1 MEERN
6 PFIGR
11 PNPEVAPAYAKYYF
25 DRTIGQDDLL
35 LALEKN
41 LVETSGFIAGLP
53 ESKADFQYAD
63 EKWTLKGVILHFIE
77 TERIFQYRSLRFS
90 RKDKT
95 ALDGFDEG
103 WYAQNNNTDQR
114 TLEDLQAEF
123 IDVRKA
129 SISLFK
135 GMTSSMLDAAGTAN
149 NSPNTAR
156 NLGWIMVGHVIHHCN
171 IIKERYLVDTDEAF

>member
-1 MEERN
+1 MS
-6 PFIGR
+6 FIGR
-11 PNPEVAPAYAKYYF
+11 PDPEVAPAYAKYYF

-35 LALEKN
+35 LALENN
-41 LVETSGFIAGLP
+41 LTETADFIAGLP
-53 ESKADFQYAD
+53 EAKADFQYAD

-77 TERIFQYRSLRFS
+77 TERIFQYRALRFS

-95 ALDGFDEG
+95 PVDGFDEG
-103 WYAQNNNTDQR
+103 LYAQNNNIDQR
-114 TLEDLQAEF
+114 SLEDLRQEF

-129 SISLFK
+129 GISLFK
-135 GMTSSMLDAAGTAN
+135 GMNASMLDFAGTAN
-149 NSPNTAR
+149 NTPNTPR

>member
-1 MEERN
+1 MSEQD
-6 PFIGR
+6 PFTGR
-11 PNPEVAPAYAKYYF
+11 PNPEFSPAYAKYYF
-25 DRTIGQDDLL
+25 DRTIGQDHLIH
-35 LALEKN
+35 ALEKDLN
-41 LVETSGFIAGLP
+41 ETAAFIAGLP
-53 ESKADFQYAD
+53 PSKADFQYAD

-77 TERIFQYRSLRFS
+77 TERIFQYRALRFS

-95 ALDGFDEG
+95 PLDGFDEG
-103 WYAQNNNTDQR
+103 WYAQHNNTDQR
-114 TLEDLQAEF
+114 SLEDLRSEF

-135 GMTSSMLDAAGTAN
+135 GMTTAMLDSIGTAN
-149 NSPNTAR
+149 HSPNTPR

>member
-1 MEERN
+1 MNQEN
-6 PFIGR
+6 HFIGR
-11 PNPEVAPAYAKYYF
+11 PNPEFAPAYAKYYF
-25 DRTIGQDDLL
+25 DRTLGQDDLL
-35 LALEKN
+35 LALENN
-41 LVETSGFIAGLP
+41 LNETEAFIASLP
-53 ESKADFQYAD
+53 EEKADFQYAD

-77 TERIFQYRSLRFS
+77 TERIFQYRALRFS

-95 ALDGFDEG
+95 ALDGFDED
-103 WYAQNNNTDQR
+103 WYARHNNTDQR
-114 TLEDLQAEF
+114 SLDDLRTEF

-135 GMTSSMLDAAGTAN
+135 GMTGAMLDSIGTAN
-149 NSPNTAR
+149 NTPNTPR

>member
-1 MEERN
+1 MDEKN
-6 PFIGR
+6 LFVGR
-11 PNPEVAPAYAKYYF
+11 PNIEFAPAYAKYYF

-35 LALEKN
+35 LALEKDLN
-41 LVETSGFIAGLP
+41 DTANFIASLP

-77 TERIFQYRSLRFS
+77 TERIFQYRALRFS

-95 ALDGFDEG
+95 PLDGFEES
-103 WYAQNNNTDQR
+103 WYAQHNNTDQR
-114 TLEDLQAEF
+114 SFEDLRLEF

-135 GMTSSMLDAAGTAN
+135 GMSSSMLDWVGTAN
-149 NSPNTAR
+149 NTPNTPR